1 MSFQKILV
9 AIDDSPLAQFA
20 FTAALELASSIK
32 ATIMLLH
39 CLPPEL
45 VGEPTISPV
54 QFETGLQPSLMI
66 NDYQTQQILME
77 RRIEETQALLKRYY
91 DEAMSHGVPTYSDHK
106 IGEAGSLLCEVAQDW
121 GADLIVVGR
130 RGRTGLVEALLG
142 SVSNHV
148 VHNAPCSVLVI
159 QQVEPE
165 PPTEAVIDP
174 LSAVI
179 NPPSSQGLT

>member
-1 MSFQKILV
+1 
-9 AIDDSPLAQFA
+9 
-20 FTAALELASSIK
+20 
-32 ATIMLLH
+32 ML
-39 CLPPEL
+39 
-45 VGEPTISPV
+45 
-54 QFETGLQPSLMI
+54 
-66 NDYQTQQILME
+66 NDYQTQQVLME
-77 RRIEETQALLKRYY
+77 KRTEEAQTLLKRYY
-91 DEAMSHGVPTYSDHK
+91 DEAMSHGVPTYSDYRV
-106 IGEAGSLLCEVAQDW
+106 GEAGSLLCEVAQDW

-165 PPTEAVIDP
+165 PPPEAVIDP

-179 NPPSSQGLT
+179 NPASSQGLT

>member
-9 AIDDSPLAQFA
+9 ALDNSQLAQFT
-20 FTAALELASSIK
+20 FTAALELAKSIK

-39 CLPPEL
+39 CLPPEIL
-45 VGEPTISPV
+45 GEPTVSPV
-54 QFETGLQPSLMI
+54 QFETGLQPSLML
-66 NDYQTQQILME
+66 NDYQTQQVLME
-77 RRIEETQALLKRYY
+77 KRIEETQALLKRYC
-91 DEAMSHGVPTYSDHK
+91 DEAMSHGVPIYSDYK
-106 IGEAGSLLCEVAQDW
+106 IGDAGELLCEVARDW

-165 PPTEAVIDP
+165 RSTEAVIDP

-179 NPPSSQGLT
+179 NPASS